1 MGRIKDLV
9 TGLELETGN
18 IADLGA
24 SPIEY
29 IVVDEPEFDIDEVNF
44 ELQAAADEARSKE

>member
-1 MGRIKDLV
+1 
-9 TGLELETGN
+9 
-18 IADLGA
+18 LGA